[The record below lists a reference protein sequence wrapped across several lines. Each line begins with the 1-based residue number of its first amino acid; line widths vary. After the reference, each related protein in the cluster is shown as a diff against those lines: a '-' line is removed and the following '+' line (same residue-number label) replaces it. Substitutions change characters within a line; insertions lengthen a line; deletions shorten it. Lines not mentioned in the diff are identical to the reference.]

1 MSQTYV
7 RYIGGEAGHRSF
19 FGGTH
24 SKGRV
29 IFLGLFFVAGVV
41 GLPLLGWPALLGA
54 VAGAGITQLVTIRTH
69 RGSIADRSRARRRWK
84 LRQRTG
90 SDVFQPYSEQAW
102 GEALQEQAA
111 ARGRTA
117 KWEASRR
124 VGALRAMPDGA
135 DGMGWL
141 QSGRAVPG
149 IAWHA
154 PAGEPAYLS
163 VVFSVSG
170 QLRGIESAAVLNRAA
185 EGWGAFLAARAA
197 PASLARRAQ
206 TMTRVLP
213 SDSAYQEHWA
223 AASLDTDM
231 PVELE
236 DAYRAAQQSYAD
248 VIRLSSEGAMVQRH
262 YITLCWP
269 VNAAFRDSA
278 SKYGSGREGWRALM
292 RQEIA
297 SAVAGLTEAR
307 MGDVAVLTARQVTAV
322 MLHQQ
327 NPSRPIDLV
336 AGLNP
341 ARPGLASHD
350 EFSAQ
355 IVEDTDPITDSP
367 VTWWHRTARLVPE
380 SMAVAGRTPLWV
392 LDLLVGPSLSAVRS
406 VTFHINLIPAAEA
419 KVTAQRDLVRD
430 SAEILSRREAGQI
443 DVGDT
448 QAAMS
453 AAQRRSMDLVAGSN
467 HHGVSWV
474 GYVTISTRSREDL
487 SRASREL
494 ADLCSSSLG
503 VAQLEW
509 QDSYQAAAS
518 GTTWPIG
525 RGIATETT
533 SLSARLY
540 QGLAGTSE
548 KEAI

>member
-1 MSQTYV
+1 MSQSYV

-29 IFLGLFFVAGVV
+29 AGLGLFFVGGVI
-41 GLPLLGWPALLGA
+41 GLPLLGWPALLIA
-54 VAGAGITQLVTIRTH
+54 VAGAGITLLVTVRTH
-69 RGSIADRSRARRRWK
+69 RGSIADRRRARRRWK

-90 SDVFQPYSEQAW
+90 TDVFTPYSDQAW
-102 GEALQEQAA
+102 EAALQAQAS

-117 KWEASRR
+117 KWHAART

-141 QSGRAVPG
+141 QSGRATPG

-154 PAGEPAYLS
+154 AAGEQEYLS

-170 QLRGIESAAVLNRAA
+170 QLRGIESASVLNRAA
-185 EGWGAFLAARAA
+185 AGWGAFLAGRAA
-197 PASLARRAQ
+197 PSSLARRVQ

-223 AASLDTDM
+223 AGSLDTDI
-231 PVELE
+231 PADLE
-236 DAYRAAQQSYAD
+236 DVYRAAQQSYAD

-262 YITLCWP
+262 YITVCWP
-269 VNAAFRDSA
+269 VTAAFRDAA
-278 SKYGSGREGWRALM
+278 SKYGPGREGWRALM

-297 SAVAGLTEAR
+297 ATIAGLTEAR
-307 MGDVAVLTARQVTAV
+307 MGDVAALTARQVAAV
-322 MLHQQ
+322 MMHQQ

-336 AGLNP
+336 AGLDP

-355 IVEDTDPITDSP
+355 IVEDVDPLTDLP

-380 SMAVAGRTPLWV
+380 SMAVAGRTPLWI
-392 LDLLVGPSLSAVRS
+392 LDLLVGAGLSSVRS
-406 VTFHINLIPAAEA
+406 IAFHINLIPAAEA
-419 KVTAQRDLVRD
+419 KASARQDLVRD
-430 SAEILSRREAGQI
+430 SAEVLSRRQAGQI

-448 QAAMS
+448 QTAMS
-453 AAQRRSMDLVAGSN
+453 AAQRRSKDLVAGSN
-467 HHGVSWV
+467 HHGTSWA
-474 GYVTISTRSREDL
+474 GYVTISARTREDL

-494 ADLCSSSLG
+494 ADLCSNSLG
-503 VAQLEW
+503 IAQLDW

-518 GTTWPIG
+518 GATWPIG
-525 RGIATETT
+525 RGIASETT

-548 KEAI
+548 KEAL

>member
-29 IFLGLFFVAGVV
+29 IFLGLFFVAGVI

-54 VAGAGITQLVTIRTH
+54 VAGAGITLLVTIRTH

-84 LRQRTG
+84 LRRRTG
-90 SDVFQPYSEQAW
+90 SDVFLPYSEQAW
-102 GEALQEQAA
+102 EEAGREQAA
-111 ARGRTA
+111 ARSRTA
-117 KWEASRR
+117 KREASRR
-124 VGALRAMPDGA
+124 LGSLRAMPDGA

-185 EGWGAFLAARAA
+185 EGWGAFLATRAA
-197 PASLARRAQ
+197 PASLARRVQ

-223 AASLDTDM
+223 AASLDTEI
-231 PVELE
+231 PAALE

-262 YITLCWP
+262 YITVCWP
-269 VNAAFRDSA
+269 VTAVFRDAA
-278 SKYGSGREGWRALM
+278 SKYGADREGWRALM

-297 SAVAGLTEAR
+297 STVAGLTEAR
-307 MGDVAVLTARQVTAV
+307 MGVVAALSARQVAAV

-341 ARPGLASHD
+341 ARPGLASRD
-350 EFSAQ
+350 EFSAH
-355 IVEDTDPITDSP
+355 IVEDVDPITNSP

-380 SMAVAGRTPLWV
+380 SMAVTGRTPLWV
-392 LDLLVGPSLSAVRS
+392 LDLLVGPSLSVRS
-406 VTFHINLIPAAEA
+406 VTFHLNLIPAAEA
-419 KVTAQRDLVRD
+419 KASAQRDLVRD

-448 QAAMS
+448 QTAMS
-453 AAQRRSMDLVAGSN
+453 AAQRRSKDLVAGSN
-467 HHGVSWV
+467 HHGAFWV
-474 GYVTISTRSREDL
+474 GHVTISARSREDL

-494 ADLCSSSLG
+494 ADLCSNSLG

-540 QGLAGTSE
+540 QALAGTSE
-548 KEAI
+548 KEAL